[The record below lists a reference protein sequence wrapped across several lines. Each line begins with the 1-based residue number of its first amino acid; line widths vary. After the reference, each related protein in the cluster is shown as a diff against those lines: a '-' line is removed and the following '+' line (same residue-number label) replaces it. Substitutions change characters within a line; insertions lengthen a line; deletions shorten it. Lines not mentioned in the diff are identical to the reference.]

1 MAAACPAARA
11 AAAAGARSS
20 AAGIPP
26 AKRRRIPSATSSSPR
41 AKARVRAIR
50 SRGRPSPGAAASKI
64 GSTRSAQSA
73 ANSATA
79 RLSASLSVCGERTG
93 KSFQPRPAV
102 MGARLTAASR
112 RVRTM
117 RGVTRAPDHVGH
129 SQHTR
134 SPGGC
139 SLVDPPAGRPTDT
152 HHEPSIA
159 GWRFVRRLGG
169 QRRNRGGRLGG
180 GKLASASRGTRTS
193 LATSMLLSALGHT
206 ASSRLRPLPQARSR
220 RRGEP
225 QVRVQRREPTTAG
238 YCGCRLAGPAHGP
251 TPDRTAGALTAG
263 G

>member
-11 AAAAGARSS
+11 AAAAGGARSS

-50 SRGRPSPGAAASKI
+50 SRGRPAPGAAASKS
-64 GSTRSAQSA
+64 GSTRCVQSA
-73 ANSATA
+73 AHAATA

-193 LATSMLLSALGHT
+193 LATSTSSALGHT
-206 ASSRLRPLPQARSR
+206 ASSRLRPLPQARAADAANPKYACSVGSPPPR
-220 RRGEP
+220 ATAAAAWP
-225 QVRVQRREPTTAG
+225 AQPT
-238 YCGCRLAGPAHGP
+238 
-251 TPDRTAGALTAG
+251 DRHLTAQPAL
-263 G
+263 